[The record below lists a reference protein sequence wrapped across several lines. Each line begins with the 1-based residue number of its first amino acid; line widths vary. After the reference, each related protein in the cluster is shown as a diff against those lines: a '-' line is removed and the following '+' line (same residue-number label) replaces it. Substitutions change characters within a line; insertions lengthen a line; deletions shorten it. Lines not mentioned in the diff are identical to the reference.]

1 MTSKKRL
8 IIIQGPTASG
18 KTALGVM
25 LAKHFGTEIISADSR
40 QFYKEM
46 AIGTA
51 KPTVLEMDGVVHHF
65 IDSHSILNPISAFQ
79 FAEEANKLIKKE
91 LKTKSTILIVGGSGL
106 YIEALTKGFDDIPH
120 DPLIKEEIINDY
132 KINGLQSFL
141 EEIEMK
147 DPDFYKSMDK
157 KNTHRVLRSLEAI
170 RISNKTMSELRNS
183 SKTQLDYELKTYTLM
198 PERQFLYDL
207 INKRVDLMM
216 QNGLLDEVKSLFKH
230 RNLRTLKTVGY
241 TELFAYLDGD
251 LPLHK
256 AVELIKQHT
265 RNFAKR
271 QCTWFLN
278 RSESKV
284 IHFNQRNNQKLMKD
298 LLEDINC

>member
-8 IIIQGPTASG
+8 IVIQGPTASG

-25 LAKHFGTEIISADSR
+25 LAKHFGSEIISADSR

-51 KPTVLEMDGVVHHF
+51 KPTAVEMDGVVHHF
-65 IDSHSILNPISAFQ
+65 IDTHSILNPISAFQ

-120 DPLIKEEIINDY
+120 DPLIKEEIMNDY
-132 KINGLQSFL
+132 KINGLQPFL

-183 SKTQLDYELKTYTLM
+183 SKTQLNYELMTYTLM

-216 QNGLLDEVKSLFKH
+216 KNGLLDEVKSLFKH

-251 LPLHK
+251 LSLHK

-284 IHFNQRNNQKLMKD
+284 IHFNQKNNQKLMRD

>member
-8 IIIQGPTASG
+8 IVIQGPTASG

-51 KPTVLEMDGVVHHF
+51 KPTALEMDGIVHHF
-65 IDSHSILNPISAFQ
+65 IDTHSILNPISAFQ

-132 KINGLQSFL
+132 KKNGLQPFL
-141 EEIEMK
+141 DEIEMK

-183 SKTQLDYELKTYTLM
+183 SKTQLNYELKTYTLM

-216 QNGLLDEVKSLFKH
+216 QNGLLDEVKPLFKH

-251 LPLHK
+251 FPLHK

-284 IHFNQRNNQKLMKD
+284 IHFNQKNNQKLMRD

>member
-8 IIIQGPTASG
+8 FIIQGPTASG

-51 KPTVLEMDGVVHHF
+51 KPTALEMDGVVHHF

-120 DPLIKEEIINDY
+120 DPLIKEEIMNDY
-132 KINGLQSFL
+132 KKNGLQPFL

-170 RISNKTMSELRNS
+170 RISNKTMNELRNS

-207 INKRVDLMM
+207 INKRVDFMM

-230 RNLRTLKTVGY
+230 RDLRTLKTVGY

-251 LPLHK
+251 LPLYK

-284 IHFNQRNNQKLMKD
+284 IHYNQKNNQKLMKD

>member
-8 IIIQGPTASG
+8 IVIQGPTASG

-51 KPTVLEMDGVVHHF
+51 KPTALEMDGIVHHF
-65 IDSHSILNPISAFQ
+65 IDTHSILNPISAFQ

-132 KINGLQSFL
+132 KKNGPQPFL
-141 EEIEMK
+141 DEIEMK

-183 SKTQLDYELKTYTLM
+183 SKTQLNYELKTYTLM

-284 IHFNQRNNQKLMKD
+284 IHFNQKNNQKLMMD

>member
-1 MTSKKRL
+1 MTSKKKL
-8 IIIQGPTASG
+8 IVIQGPTASG

-25 LAKHFGTEIISADSR
+25 LAKHFDTEIISADSR

-51 KPTVLEMDGVVHHF
+51 KPTSIEMDGVVHHF
-65 IDSHSILNPISAFQ
+65 IDSHSILKPISAFQ
-79 FAEEANKLIKKE
+79 FGEEANKLIKQE
-91 LKTKSTILIVGGSGL
+91 FKTKSVVVVVGGSGL
-106 YIEALTKGFDDIPH
+106 YIEALTKGFDNIPY
-120 DPLIKEEIINDY
+120 DPLIKEEIIRDY
-132 KINGLQSFL
+132 KKHGLQPFL
-141 EEIEMK
+141 DELKKK
-147 DPDFYKSMDK
+147 DPEFYESMDI
-157 KNTHRVLRSLEAI
+157 KNTHRVLRSVESI

-183 SKTQLDYELKTYTLM
+183 SKMQLDYELKIYTLM
-198 PERQFLYDL
+198 PERQFLYHL
-207 INKRVDLMM
+207 INKRVDIMM
-216 QNGLLDEVKSLFKH
+216 QNGLLNEVKSLIEH

-251 LPLHK
+251 LPLDK

-278 RSESKV
+278 RTESKV
-284 IHFNQRNNQKLMKD
+284 IPFKQKNEEKLIMD
-298 LLEDINC
+298 LLIDLSD

>member
-8 IIIQGPTASG
+8 IVIQGPTASG

-25 LAKHFGTEIISADSR
+25 LAKHFGSEIISADSR

-51 KPTVLEMDGVVHHF
+51 KPTALEMDGVVHHF
-65 IDSHSILNPISAFQ
+65 IGTHSILNPISAFQ

-120 DPLIKEEIINDY
+120 DPLIKEEIMNDY
-132 KINGLQSFL
+132 KKNGLQPFL

-170 RISNKTMSELRNS
+170 RISNKTMNELRNS

-207 INKRVDLMM
+207 INKRVDFMM

-284 IHFNQRNNQKLMKD
+284 IHYNQKNNQKLMKD

>member
-8 IIIQGPTASG
+8 IVIQGPTASG

-51 KPTVLEMDGVVHHF
+51 KPTALEMDGIVHHF
-65 IDSHSILNPISAFQ
+65 IDTHSILNPISAFQ

-120 DPLIKEEIINDY
+120 DPLIKEEIMNDF
-132 KINGLQSFL
+132 KINGLQPFL

-170 RISNKTMSELRNS
+170 RISNKTISELRNS
-183 SKTQLDYELKTYTLM
+183 SKTQLNYELKTYTLM

-216 QNGLLDEVKSLFKH
+216 QNGLLDEVKPLFKH

-256 AVELIKQHT
+256 SVELIKQHT

-284 IHFNQRNNQKLMKD
+284 IHFNQKNNQKLMRD

>member
-8 IIIQGPTASG
+8 IVIQGPTASG

-25 LAKHFGTEIISADSR
+25 LAKHFGSEIISADSR

-51 KPTVLEMDGVVHHF
+51 KPTAVEMDGVVHHF
-65 IDSHSILNPISAFQ
+65 IDTHSILNPISAFQ

-120 DPLIKEEIINDY
+120 DPLIKEEIMNDY
-132 KINGLQSFL
+132 KINGLQPFL

-183 SKTQLDYELKTYTLM
+183 SKTQLNYELMTYTLM

-216 QNGLLDEVKSLFKH
+216 KNGLLDEVKSLFKH

-251 LPLHK
+251 LSLHK

-284 IHFNQRNNQKLMKD
+284 IHFNQKNNQKRK
-298 LLEDINC
+298 

>member
-1 MTSKKRL
+1 MISKKKL
-8 IIIQGPTASG
+8 IVIQGPTASG

-25 LAKHFGTEIISADSR
+25 LAKHFDTEIISADSR

-51 KPTVLEMDGVVHHF
+51 KPNAVEMDGVVHHF
-65 IDSHSILNPISAFQ
+65 IDSHSILNPISAFK

-106 YIEALTKGFDDIPH
+106 YIEALTKGFNDIPH

-132 KINGLQSFL
+132 KKNGLQPFL

-147 DPDFYKSMDK
+147 DPDFYESMDK

-183 SKTQLDYELKTYTLM
+183 SKIESDYELKTYTLM
-198 PERQFLYDL
+198 PERPFLYDL
-207 INKRVDLMM
+207 INDRVDLMM
-216 QNGLLDEVKSLFKH
+216 QNGLLDEVKSLLKH
-230 RNLRTLKTVGY
+230 RDLRTLKTVGY
-241 TELFAYLDGD
+241 TELFTYLDG
-251 LPLHK
+251 
-256 AVELIKQHT
+256 ELYLGGFT
-265 RNFAKR
+265 
-271 QCTWFLN
+271 
-278 RSESKV
+278 
-284 IHFNQRNNQKLMKD
+284 
-298 LLEDINC
+298 

>member
-1 MTSKKRL
+1 MISKKKL
-8 IIIQGPTASG
+8 IVIQGPTASG

-25 LAKHFGTEIISADSR
+25 LAKHFDTEIISADSR

-46 AIGTA
+46 SIGTA
-51 KPTVLEMDGVVHHF
+51 KPTAVEMDGVVHHF

-132 KINGLQSFL
+132 KKNGLQPFL

-170 RISNKTMSELRNS
+170 RISNKTMNELRNS

-207 INKRVDLMM
+207 INKRVDFMM

-284 IHFNQRNNQKLMKD
+284 IHYNQKNNQKLMKD

>member
-1 MTSKKRL
+1 MISKKKL
-8 IIIQGPTASG
+8 IVIQGPTASG

-25 LAKHFGTEIISADSR
+25 LAKHFDTEIISADSR

-51 KPTVLEMDGVVHHF
+51 KPTTIEMDGVVHHF

-79 FAEEANKLIKKE
+79 FGEEANKLIKQE
-91 LKTKSTILIVGGSGL
+91 LKTKSVVVVVGGSGL
-106 YIEALTKGFDDIPH
+106 YIEALTKGFDNIPH

-132 KINGLQSFL
+132 KKNGLQPFL

-147 DPDFYKSMDK
+147 DPDFYESMDI
-157 KNTHRVLRSLEAI
+157 KNTHRVLRSIEAI

-183 SKTQLDYELKTYTLM
+183 SKMQLDYELKTYTLI
-198 PERQFLYDL
+198 PERPFLYDL
-207 INKRVDLMM
+207 INDRVDLMM
-216 QNGLLDEVKSLFKH
+216 QNGLLYEVKSLLKH
-230 RNLRTLKTVGY
+230 RDLRTLKTVGY
-241 TELFAYLDGD
+241 TELFTYLDGD
-251 LPLHK
+251 LPLDK

-278 RSESKV
+278 RTESKV
-284 IHFNQRNNQKLMKD
+284 IHFNQKNNQKLMKD
-298 LLEDINC
+298 LLKDINC